1 MEIDGVAF
9 GEQLVQ
15 FLDAAIELGAQFDL
29 LLDHGNAAKE
39 ENGAG
44 PIVGLERRPIEVD
57 GAHVLVGV
65 DVEHGGDAGFAA
77 KAFDIVNRARVRADK
92 EARKDLRVG

>member
-29 LLDHGNAAKE
+29 LLNHRNAAKE
-39 ENGAG
+39 ENRAG
-44 PIVGLERRPIEVD
+44 PIVGLERRPIQVD
-57 GAHVLVGV
+57 RAHVVVGV
-65 DVEHGGDAGFAA
+65 NIEHGGDAGFAA